1 MPPLNRVFGHLFVL
15 ANVMAKLP
23 KDAHQHYLPDQLR
36 RTYPDMGPIFYLDA
50 WPFISLTLVVA
61 SPSTLAQITTE
72 HTLLKFPA
80 IRAFLYPLTNGR
92 DLVSMDGQEWKTWR
106 GIFNPGFSAKHLMT
120 VVPDIVKET
129 KVFYDVLQEHASRQD
144 VFPMK
149 ALTDNLAMDVI
160 GKVVLD
166 SNLNT
171 QRISNP
177 MVNALRRQ
185 MLWMA
190 FGSEGNPL
198 TQYNPLRPLVHAYN
212 TWQMD
217 KYISPKIDA
226 RFALQQGFAMPN
238 AQPKAQDTVPG
249 KSVIDLALTAY
260 LKRNPEVA
268 STEGIDNDFKKLAIS
283 QVKLFL
289 FSGHDTTSSSLCYIL
304 YLLSTHPDSLSR
316 LRTEHDEIFGSDP
329 SQAAA
334 LITRDPYLLNRLPYT
349 VAVIKESL
357 RLFPAASTT
366 RSGEPGFSIA
376 DSEGRQYPTEGCL
389 VWLISHAVQR
399 DPAYWPQP
407 DEYIPD
413 RWLTAPDEA
422 LYPVKGAWRPF
433 EHGPRACIGLEL
445 SMIEMKIV
453 LSLVA
458 RSFSIE
464 TAYKDFDTRNGK
476 GAVKTVDGERVY
488 QWGAGQPR
496 ENLPCRV
503 KNV

>member
-1 MPPLNRVFGHLFVL
+1 MPPLNPVFGHLFVL
-15 ANVMAKLP
+15 AKVMAKIP

-36 RTYPDMGPIFYLDA
+36 RTYPEMGPIFYLDA

-80 IRAFLYPLTNGR
+80 IRDFLYPLTNGR
-92 DLVSMDGQEWKTWR
+92 DLVSMDGQEWKMWR
-106 GIFNPGFSAKHLMT
+106 SIFNPGFSAKHLMT

-129 KVFYDVLQEHASRQD
+129 NVFCEVLQKHANRQD

-149 ALTDNLAMDVI
+149 GLTDNLAMDVI
-160 GKVVLD
+160 GAVVLD

-171 QRISNP
+171 QLSTNP
-177 MVNALRRQ
+177 MVEALRRQ

-212 TWQMD
+212 TWHMD
-217 KYISPKIDA
+217 RYISPEIDA
-226 RFALQQGFAMPN
+226 RFAMQK
-238 AQPKAQDTVPG
+238 AQAKAQDRTPG
-249 KSVIDLALTAY
+249 KSVIDLALTSY
-260 LKRNPEVA
+260 LKQNPEA
-268 STEGIDNDFKKLAIS
+268 TSTQGIDNHFRKLAIS

-316 LRTEHDEIFGSDP
+316 LRAEHDGIFGVDP
-329 SQAAA
+329 SQAVD
-334 LITRDPYLLNRLPYT
+334 LITEDPYLLNKLPYT
-349 VAVIKESL
+349 VAVIKESI

-366 RSGEPGFSIA
+366 RSGEPGFSIT
-376 DSEGRQYPTEGCL
+376 DSKGRQYPTEGCL
-389 VWLISHAVQR
+389 VWLISHAIQR

-413 RWLTAPDEA
+413 RWLSAPDDP

-453 LSLVA
+453 LALVA
-458 RSFSIE
+458 RSFVIE
-464 TAYKDFDTRNGK
+464 AAYKASDARDGS
-476 GAVKTVDGERVY
+476 AAIKTVNGERVY
-488 QWGAGQPR
+488 QWGAGQPC

-503 KNV
+503 KNF

>member
-1 MPPLNRVFGHLFVL
+1 
-15 ANVMAKLP
+15 
-23 KDAHQHYLPDQLR
+23 
-36 RTYPDMGPIFYLDA
+36 
-50 WPFISLTLVVA
+50 
-61 SPSTLAQITTE
+61 
-72 HTLLKFPA
+72 
-80 IRAFLYPLTNGR
+80 
-92 DLVSMDGQEWKTWR
+92 
-106 GIFNPGFSAKHLMT
+106 
-120 VVPDIVKET
+120 
-129 KVFYDVLQEHASRQD
+129 
-144 VFPMK
+144 
-149 ALTDNLAMDVI
+149 
-160 GKVVLD
+160 
-166 SNLNT
+166 
-171 QRISNP
+171 

-190 FGSEGNPL
+190 FGSEANPF

-217 KYISPKIDA
+217 KYIAPKIDA

-238 AQPKAQDTVPG
+238 AQPKSQDTTPG
-249 KSVIDLALTAY
+249 KSVIDLALTGY
-260 LKRNPEVA
+260 LKQNPKAA
-268 STEGIDNDFKKLAIS
+268 STKGIDNDFKKLAIS

-316 LRTEHDEIFGSDP
+316 LQTEHDEIYGPDP

-334 LITRDPYLLNRLPYT
+334 LITKDPYLLNKLPYT

-366 RSGEPGFSIA
+366 RSGELGFSIT
-376 DSEGRQYPTEGCL
+376 DSKGRQYPTEGCL
-389 VWLISHAVQR
+389 VWLISHAIQR

-413 RWLTAPDEA
+413 RWLAAPDEA

-458 RSFSIE
+458 RSFSVE
-464 TAYKDFDTRNGK
+464 AAYKDVDTRDGK
-476 GAVKTVDGERVY
+476 GGVKTVDGDRVY
-488 QWGAGQPR
+488 QWGAGQPC

-503 KNV
+503 KNF

>member
-1 MPPLNRVFGHLFVL
+1 MPPLNPVFGHLFVL

-106 GIFNPGFSAKHLMT
+106 SIFNPGFSAKHLMT

-129 KVFYDVLQEHASRQD
+129 KVFCDVLQEHANQQD

-171 QRISNP
+171 QLSSNP

-190 FGSEGNPL
+190 FGSEGNPF

-217 KYISPKIDA
+217 KYISPEIDA
-226 RFALQQGFAMPN
+226 RFAMQQGFAMQDTQ
-238 AQPKAQDTVPG
+238 ARSKDTVPG

-260 LKRNPEVA
+260 LKQNPDAA
-268 STEGIDNDFKKLAIS
+268 STQGIDNDFKKLAIS

-304 YLLSTHPDSLSR
+304 YLLSAHQDSLSR
-316 LRTEHDEIFGSDP
+316 LRTEHDEVFGSDP
-329 SQAAA
+329 SQAAGR
-334 LITRDPYLLNRLPYT
+334 INKDPYLLNKLPYT
-349 VAVIKESL
+349 AAVIKESL

-366 RSGEPGFSIA
+366 RSGEPGFSIT
-376 DSEGRQYPTEGCL
+376 DSKGRQYPTEGCL
-389 VWLISHAVQR
+389 VWLISHAIQR

-413 RWLTAPDEA
+413 RWLAAPDDA

-453 LSLVA
+453 LALVA
-458 RSFSIE
+458 RSFSVE
-464 TAYKDFDTRNGK
+464 AAYKGFDAKDDK
-476 GAVKTVDGERVY
+476 GAIRTVNGARVY
-488 QWGAGQPR
+488 QWGAGQPC

-503 KNV
+503 KNF